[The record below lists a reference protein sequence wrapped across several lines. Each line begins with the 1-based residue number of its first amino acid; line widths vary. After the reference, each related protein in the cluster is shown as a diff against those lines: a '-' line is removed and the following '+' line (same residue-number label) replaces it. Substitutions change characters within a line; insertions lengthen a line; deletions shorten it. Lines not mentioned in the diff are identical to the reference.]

1 MPYNNDMKKKN
12 LLDGL
17 VRGRARFVLN
27 QTAPIFADKRE
38 KRKQTRI
45 ERKRRAIQE
54 QTE

>member
-1 MPYNNDMKKKN
+1 MRKRK

-38 KRKQTRI
+38 KRNRTRV
-45 ERKRRAIQE
+45 EQKRRAIQE